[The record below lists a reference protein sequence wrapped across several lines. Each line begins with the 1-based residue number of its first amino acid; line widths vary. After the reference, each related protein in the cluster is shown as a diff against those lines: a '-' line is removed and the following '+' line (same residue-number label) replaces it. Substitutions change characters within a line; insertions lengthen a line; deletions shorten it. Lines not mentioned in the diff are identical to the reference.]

1 MDTGIHVANLSAW
14 FGTKQA
20 LFDIGMEIPSKKATA
35 IIGPSG
41 CGKSTFVR
49 CLNRMHETLPDTR
62 VAGKVSIG
70 DLDVY
75 GKGVSAV
82 WIRRRVGMVFQ
93 KANPFPTMTIY
104 DNVAAGLKL
113 NGFRNRREL
122 DNVVERSLKQAG
134 KEDPMM
140 MKTQEEMFDKLYLGP
155 AFGWAAKYGFGLPL
169 SYLVIADSFLH
180 SGSMLDF
187 LMNRFPEKKPAA
199 GGDSKVWIT
208 AYTKTRKDWLT
219 SHSNSLLRNTVY
231 RCNCYLIQ
239 IDKNNWDLEE
249 TPVVMHG
256 TPVNYA

>member
-1 MDTGIHVANLSAW
+1 MTIPAPFDPKYVSFIRRILSVAETGKPVWDPAAVYVYSDDNRFNPARKQITLSIGFTEGGSNLKKLLQRYVELGGV
-14 FGTKQA
+14 FGAQFA
-20 LFDIGMEIPSKKATA
+20 PYIATMGS
-35 IIGPSG
+35 GPSLHSDS
-41 CGKSTFVR
+41 KF
-49 CLNRMHETLPDTR
+49 M
-62 VAGKVSIG
+62 
-70 DLDVY
+70 
-75 GKGVSAV
+75 
-82 WIRRRVGMVFQ
+82 
-93 KANPFPTMTIY
+93 
-104 DNVAAGLKL
+104 GL
-113 NGFRNRREL
+113 
-122 DNVVERSLKQAG
+122 LKQAG